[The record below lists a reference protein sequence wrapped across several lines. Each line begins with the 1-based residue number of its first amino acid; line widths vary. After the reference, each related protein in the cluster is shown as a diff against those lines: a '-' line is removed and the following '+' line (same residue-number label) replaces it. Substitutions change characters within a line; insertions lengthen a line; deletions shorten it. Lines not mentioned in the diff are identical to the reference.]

1 MVMRV
6 ETDEKGGLKCEVE
19 PKHRTEA
26 LGFSLATVSSA
37 STHLISVLR
46 TKEERNEWPFAMYF
60 MICSSVFQICEIGEK

>member
-26 LGFSLATVSSA
+26 LGFSLATVSST

-46 TKEERNEWPFAMYF
+46 T
-60 MICSSVFQICEIGEK
+60 